1 LGGLPG
7 GSIHP
12 DGKMI
17 TDEAAFSLKLDPI
30 SPLPFPDRR
39 DGIVFNTPPLLP
51 GVFSGHPYEC
61 LFVHHL
67 SPTALPQSAA
77 AGDRKNLKTAIG
89 LTNYLLLLRPF
100 VKTARAAAG
109 PSVMQSAQH
118 PPQ

>member
-1 LGGLPG
+1 
-7 GSIHP
+7 
-12 DGKMI
+12 MI
-17 TDEAAFSLKLDPI
+17 TDKTAFSLKLDTI

-77 AGDRKNLKTAIG
+77 AGDRKTLKTATG
-89 LTNYLLLLRPF
+89 LTNNFPRLTSF
-100 VKTARAAAG
+100 VMTARAEAG